1 MLCKEEN
8 LQLCR
13 PHTAVVTSA
22 KGTYQLS
29 VRVPS
34 PHLAGQLALFASSDQ
49 TVWGVEVW
57 MLAQSGTASSPWARG
72 WRDEAAPGSQ
82 QRTVKVHL

>member
-1 MLCKEEN
+1 M
-8 LQLCR
+8 
-13 PHTAVVTSA
+13 VTSA
-22 KGTYQLS
+22 QDMSQLS

-34 PHLAGQLALFASSDQ
+34 LHLAGQLALFASSDQ

-57 MLAQSGTASSPWARG
+57 MLAPSGTASSPWARG

-82 QRTVKVHL
+82 QHTVKVHL

>member
-1 MLCKEEN
+1 MP
-8 LQLCR
+8 QLSWPKTCW

-22 KGTYQLS
+22 QDMSQLS

-34 PHLAGQLALFASSDQ
+34 PHLAGQLALFASLDQ

-57 MLAQSGTASSPWARG
+57 ILALSGTASSPWARG

-82 QRTVKVHL
+82 QRTMKVHL